1 MYRYTYNI
9 DTSRLNVHHRI
20 FPYLSYFYLHPSP
33 PTQNSGSKKHQHSY
47 SFALCYNTIK
57 YFQNHY
63 SKLPSLI
70 NPLRKVQDFP
80 GGASGKESACQSR
93 RHNRREFNPWVRK
106 IPQRRKWQP
115 APVYSCLENPIDREA
130 QWAIVHWVAKN
141 WTQTEA
147 IQHAQAQH
155 KKILSESLYQTVISN
170 KPTQE
175 SSRLFSSFCF
185 YSECCVQ
192 KLIVFCAYV
201 INTILVL
208 G

>member
-20 FPYLSYFYLHPSP
+20 FPYLSHFYLHPSP
-33 PTQNSGSKKHQHSY
+33 PPQNSGSKKHQHSY

-141 WTQTEA
+141 WTQLKQFSMHRHNTRKYF
-147 IQHAQAQH
+147 QNHYT
-155 KKILSESLYQTVISN
+155 KLSSLIN
-170 KPTQE
+170 PLRK
-175 SSRLFSSFCF
+175 
-185 YSECCVQ
+185 VQ
-192 KLIVFCAYV
+192 DF
-201 INTILVL
+201 LVL
-208 G
+208 SAFIQSAVFKS